1 MIKILL
7 VEDDKTIV
15 ANLTEYL
22 NGAGYIVR
30 SVSGQSAAIA
40 VLAEE
45 RADLVLLDVS
55 LAEGN
60 GFSACKAIKSE
71 FDLPVIFLTASGDE
85 YSTVTGFDL
94 GADDYLAKPFGV
106 LELIA
111 RINAKLRKTKPDGV
125 LTYADIVMDGDSRSV
140 TVAGNPVSLTL
151 KEYSLLRLFLSSP
164 GKVLGRDLLLDS
176 VWGVNYGE
184 TRTLDIHIGQLRKE
198 LSGSAASIL
207 TVRGVGYMLK

>member
-45 RADLVLLDVS
+45 RADPVLLDVS

-94 GADDYLAKPFGV
+94 GADDYIPKPF
-106 LELIA
+106 
-111 RINAKLRKTKPDGV
+111 RP
-125 LTYADIVMDGDSRSV
+125 
-140 TVAGNPVSLTL
+140 
-151 KEYSLLRLFLSSP
+151 
-164 GKVLGRDLLLDS
+164 
-176 VWGVNYGE
+176 
-184 TRTLDIHIGQLRKE
+184 
-198 LSGSAASIL
+198 
-207 TVRGVGYMLK
+207 

>member
-1 MIKILL
+1 MLKILL

-30 SVSGQSAAIA
+30 SVSGQAAAMA

-45 RADLVLLDVS
+45 KADLVLLDVS

-60 GFSACKAIKSE
+60 GFSACRAIKSE

-94 GADDYLAKPFGV
+94 GADDYIPKPF
-106 LELIA
+106 
-111 RINAKLRKTKPDGV
+111 RP
-125 LTYADIVMDGDSRSV
+125 
-140 TVAGNPVSLTL
+140 
-151 KEYSLLRLFLSSP
+151 
-164 GKVLGRDLLLDS
+164 
-176 VWGVNYGE
+176 
-184 TRTLDIHIGQLRKE
+184 
-198 LSGSAASIL
+198 LSGIPLLVNGSYSQYISSISPFSPFL
-207 TVRGVGYMLK
+207 QPVHFTM

>member
-1 MIKILL
+1 MLKILL

-15 ANLTEYL
+15 TNLTEYL

-60 GFSACKAIKSE
+60 GFSACRAIKSE

-94 GADDYLAKPFGV
+94 GADDYIP
-106 LELIA
+106 
-111 RINAKLRKTKPDGV
+111 
-125 LTYADIVMDGDSRSV
+125 
-140 TVAGNPVSLTL
+140 
-151 KEYSLLRLFLSSP
+151 
-164 GKVLGRDLLLDS
+164 
-176 VWGVNYGE
+176 
-184 TRTLDIHIGQLRKE
+184 
-198 LSGSAASIL
+198 
-207 TVRGVGYMLK
+207 